1 MLTLRGQKSYLQ
13 NIICRSF
20 PRILL
25 LGHLLDYQGITSLWH
40 DQHRQRN
47 HRKFSSNGMTSLGI
61 IHWWSHNLNPFYF
74 QVHTY
79 GLVPNGGRIYYT
91 KRSQPPYLTLMM
103 KEYMDKTADIH
114 FLRSQ
119 LPTLVRELEF
129 WETNRSVLLEKNGTT
144 YQLFA
149 FATGGTGKGKF
160 LMQKIQG

>member
-1 MLTLRGQKSYLQ
+1 
-13 NIICRSF
+13 
-20 PRILL
+20 
-25 LGHLLDYQGITSLWH
+25 
-40 DQHRQRN
+40 
-47 HRKFSSNGMTSLGI
+47 
-61 IHWWSHNLNPFYF
+61 
-74 QVHTY
+74 
-79 GLVPNGGRIYYT
+79 
-91 KRSQPPYLTLMM
+91 MM

-160 LMQKIQG
+160 LMQKNAESKFLVLTFMIQKKIIKKYDLNSK